1 MKPSRYPYQNRVH
14 KHDAKVIINQFGY
27 RVECRYC
34 HKIFLEVITSE
45 VITNEN

>member
-1 MKPSRYPYQNRVH
+1 MKPKRYPYQNRVH

-34 HKIFLEVITSE
+34 KKIFLEVITKE
-45 VITNEN
+45 VTNED